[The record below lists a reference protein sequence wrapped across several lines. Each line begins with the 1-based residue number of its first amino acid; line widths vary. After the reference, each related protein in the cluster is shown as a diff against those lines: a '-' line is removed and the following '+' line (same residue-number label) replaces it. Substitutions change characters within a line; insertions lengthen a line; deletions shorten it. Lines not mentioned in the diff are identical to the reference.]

1 MVKYKIVQ
9 KVYALQR
16 RFILSERNHFFQ
28 RIKRIFTGLKRLL
41 TYNIATIMFGALL
54 LYMIITVVLYA
65 TSSHVT
71 SYQVTVGPLTK
82 NPVCTGLA
90 LRKEQIVPAGA
101 SGYVEYYARE
111 GMQVRKDGS
120 VYALTN
126 NKKEPKSVELSE
138 EQLEKMR
145 SNMANFSYGFSGS
158 DFYDAYSFK
167 YELQGSILQAAGIM
181 EQKTETEKKEEHT
194 DSNAL
199 IGEEVGN
206 TVSLGKQTVYTAPEA
221 GVVVYSTDGY
231 EGITEEN
238 ITEDAFNEK
247 SYKKTDLLTSKELAA
262 GDRVYKVITS
272 ENWTLMVPL
281 TDKLAAALSGRESIK
296 VKFTKDGESQNGSL
310 AIVQVGN
317 QKVAKIQLQNGMPR
331 YASDRF
337 LEVELVINTQSG
349 LKIPLSSVV
358 EKEFYVIPRDFLAQG
373 NNGEGKGFIREV
385 DSKNKSSVTEFVEPV
400 IYKEVNGKGKEIG
413 WGDENDTSGYCYVDT
428 SAFQEGDVLKKQ
440 DSSETYT
447 VGKTEELQGV
457 YGMNKGYAVFRQINI
472 LDQNEEYCI
481 VSQGTSYGLQAFDY
495 IVLDGKS
502 VKEEEILY

>member
-1 MVKYKIVQ
+1 MSGRNQFLITIKKLCMV
-9 KVYALQR
+9 
-16 RFILSERNHFFQ
+16 
-28 RIKRIFTGLKRLL
+28 IKKLL
-41 TYNIATIMFGALL
+41 TYNIATIMFGALFV
-54 LYMIITVVLYA
+54 YMIVTVILYS

-82 NPVCTGLA
+82 NPVCTALA
-90 LRKEQIVPAGA
+90 IREEQIVPAGA

-111 GMQVRKDGS
+111 GMQVRKNGS
-120 VYALTN
+120 VYAITN
-126 NKKEPKSVELSE
+126 TRKEVKSVELSE

-181 EQKTETEKKEEHT
+181 EQGSADSKGEADTDEETG
-194 DSNAL
+194 AL
-199 IGEEVGN
+199 VGEEVGSM
-206 TVSLGKQTVYTAPEA
+206 VALGRQSVYTAPEA
-221 GVVVYSTDGY
+221 GIVVYSTDGY
-231 EGITEEN
+231 ESLTTEN
-238 ITEDAFNEK
+238 ITEEAFNEK
-247 SYKKTDLLTSKELAA
+247 SYKKTDLLTSKEIAA
-262 GDRVYKVITS
+262 GDPVYKVITS

-281 TDKLAAALSGRESIK
+281 TDKLAATLSGRESIK

-310 AIVQVGN
+310 SIVQIGN
-317 QKVAKIQLQNGMPR
+317 QKAARIQLKNGMPR

-349 LKIPLSSVV
+349 LKIPVSSVV
-358 EKEFYVIPRDFLAQG
+358 EKEFYTIPRNFLAQG
-373 NNGEGKGFIREV
+373 DNGEGKGFIREV
-385 DSKNKSSVTEFVEPV
+385 DGKSSSVTEFVDAV
-400 IYKEVNGKGKEIG
+400 IYKEVNSKGQEIG
-413 WGDENDTSGYCYVDT
+413 WGEEEDTSGYCYVDKET
-428 SAFQEGDVLKKQ
+428 FEEGDVLKKP

-447 VGKTEELQGV
+447 VKETDKLQGV

-495 IVLDGKS
+495 IVLDGES
-502 VKEEEILY
+502 VKEEEILH

>member
-1 MVKYKIVQ
+1 MSGRNQFLITIKKLCMV
-9 KVYALQR
+9 
-16 RFILSERNHFFQ
+16 
-28 RIKRIFTGLKRLL
+28 IKKML
-41 TYNIATIMFGALL
+41 TYNIATIMFGALFV
-54 LYMIITVVLYA
+54 YMIVTVILYS

-82 NPVCTGLA
+82 NPVCTALA
-90 LRKEQIVPAGA
+90 IREEQIVPAGA

-111 GMQVRKDGS
+111 GMQVRKNGS
-120 VYALTN
+120 VYAITN
-126 NKKEPKSVELSE
+126 TRKEAKSVELSE

-181 EQKTETEKKEEHT
+181 EQGSADSKGETDTDEET
-194 DSNAL
+194 GAL
-199 IGEEVGN
+199 VGEEVGSM
-206 TVSLGKQTVYTAPEA
+206 VALGRQSIYTAPEA
-221 GVVVYSTDGY
+221 GIVVYSTDGY
-231 EGITEEN
+231 ESLTTEN
-238 ITEDAFNEK
+238 ITEEAFSEK
-247 SYKKTDLLTSKELAA
+247 SYKKTDLLTSKEIAA
-262 GDRVYKVITS
+262 GDPVYKVITS

-281 TDKLAAALSGRESIK
+281 TDKLAATLSGRESIK

-310 AIVQVGN
+310 SIVQIGN
-317 QKVAKIQLQNGMPR
+317 QKAARIQLKNGMPR

-349 LKIPLSSVV
+349 LKIPVSSVV
-358 EKEFYVIPRDFLAQG
+358 EKEFYTIPRDFLAQG
-373 NNGEGKGFIREV
+373 DNGEGKGFIREV
-385 DSKNKSSVTEFVEPV
+385 DGKSSSVTEFVDAV
-400 IYKEVNGKGKEIG
+400 IYKEVNSKGQEIG
-413 WGDENDTSGYCYVDT
+413 WGEEEDTSGYCYVDKET
-428 SAFQEGDVLKKQ
+428 FEEGDVLKKP

-447 VGKTEELQGV
+447 VKETDKLQGV

-495 IVLDGKS
+495 IVLDGES
-502 VKEEEILY
+502 VKEEEILH

>member
-1 MVKYKIVQ
+1 MSGRNQFLITIKKLCMV
-9 KVYALQR
+9 
-16 RFILSERNHFFQ
+16 
-28 RIKRIFTGLKRLL
+28 IKKLL
-41 TYNIATIMFGALL
+41 TYNIATIMFGALFV
-54 LYMIITVVLYA
+54 YMIVTVILYS

-82 NPVCTGLA
+82 NPVCTALA
-90 LRKEQIVPAGA
+90 IREEQIVPAGA

-111 GMQVRKDGS
+111 GMQVRKNGS
-120 VYALTN
+120 VYAITN
-126 NKKEPKSVELSE
+126 TRKEVKSVELSE

-181 EQKTETEKKEEHT
+181 EQGSADSKGEADTDEETG
-194 DSNAL
+194 AL
-199 IGEEVGN
+199 VGEEVGSM
-206 TVSLGKQTVYTAPEA
+206 VALGRQSVYTAPEA
-221 GVVVYSTDGY
+221 GIVVYSTDGY
-231 EGITEEN
+231 ESLTTEN
-238 ITEDAFNEK
+238 ITEEAFNEK
-247 SYKKTDLLTSKELAA
+247 SYKKTDLLTSKEIAA
-262 GDRVYKVITS
+262 GDPVYKVITS

-281 TDKLAAALSGRESIK
+281 TDKLAATLSGRESIK

-310 AIVQVGN
+310 SIVQIGN
-317 QKVAKIQLQNGMPR
+317 QKAARIQLKNGMPR

-349 LKIPLSSVV
+349 LKIPVSSVV
-358 EKEFYVIPRDFLAQG
+358 EKEFYTIPRNFLAQG
-373 NNGEGKGFIREV
+373 DNGEGKGFIKEV
-385 DSKNKSSVTEFVEPV
+385 DGKSSSVTEFVDAV
-400 IYKEVNGKGKEIG
+400 IYKEVNSKGQEIG
-413 WGDENDTSGYCYVDT
+413 WGEEEDTSGYCYVDKET
-428 SAFQEGDVLKKQ
+428 FEEGDVLKKP

-447 VGKTEELQGV
+447 VKETDKLQGV

-495 IVLDGKS
+495 IVLDGES
-502 VKEEEILY
+502 VKEEEILH

>member
-1 MVKYKIVQ
+1 MSGRNQFLITIKKLCMV
-9 KVYALQR
+9 
-16 RFILSERNHFFQ
+16 
-28 RIKRIFTGLKRLL
+28 IKKLL
-41 TYNIATIMFGALL
+41 TYNIATIMFGALFV
-54 LYMIITVVLYA
+54 YMIVTVILYS

-82 NPVCTGLA
+82 NPVCTALA
-90 LRKEQIVPAGA
+90 IREEQIVPAGA

-111 GMQVRKDGS
+111 GMQVRKNGS
-120 VYALTN
+120 VYAITN
-126 NKKEPKSVELSE
+126 TRKEVKSVELSE

-181 EQKTETEKKEEHT
+181 EQGSADSKGEADTDEETG
-194 DSNAL
+194 AL
-199 IGEEVGN
+199 VGEEVGSM
-206 TVSLGKQTVYTAPEA
+206 VALGRQSVYTAPEA
-221 GVVVYSTDGY
+221 GIVVYSTDGY
-231 EGITEEN
+231 ESMTTEN
-238 ITEDAFNEK
+238 ITEEAFNEK
-247 SYKKTDLLTSKELAA
+247 SYKKTDLLTSKEIAA
-262 GDRVYKVITS
+262 GDPVYKVITS

-281 TDKLAAALSGRESIK
+281 TDKLAATLSGRESIK

-310 AIVQVGN
+310 SIVQIGN
-317 QKVAKIQLQNGMPR
+317 QKAARIQLKNGMPR

-349 LKIPLSSVV
+349 LKIPVSSVV
-358 EKEFYVIPRDFLAQG
+358 EKEFYTIPRNFLAQG
-373 NNGEGKGFIREV
+373 DNGEGKGFIREV
-385 DSKNKSSVTEFVEPV
+385 DGKSSSVTEFVDAV
-400 IYKEVNGKGKEIG
+400 IYKEVNSKGQEIG
-413 WGDENDTSGYCYVDT
+413 WGEEEDTSGYCYVDKET
-428 SAFQEGDVLKKQ
+428 FEEGDVLKKP

-447 VGKTEELQGV
+447 VKETDKLQGV

-495 IVLDGKS
+495 IVLDGES
-502 VKEEEILY
+502 VKEEEILH

>member
-1 MVKYKIVQ
+1 MV
-9 KVYALQR
+9 
-16 RFILSERNHFFQ
+16 
-28 RIKRIFTGLKRLL
+28 IKKLL
-41 TYNIATIMFGALL
+41 TYNIATIMFGALFV
-54 LYMIITVVLYA
+54 YMIVTVILYS

-82 NPVCTGLA
+82 NPVCTALA
-90 LRKEQIVPAGA
+90 IREEQIVPAGA

-111 GMQVRKDGS
+111 GMQVRKNGS
-120 VYALTN
+120 VYAITN
-126 NKKEPKSVELSE
+126 TRKEVKSVELSE

-181 EQKTETEKKEEHT
+181 EQGSADSKGEADTDEETG
-194 DSNAL
+194 AL
-199 IGEEVGN
+199 VGEEVGSM
-206 TVSLGKQTVYTAPEA
+206 VALGRQSVYTAPEA
-221 GVVVYSTDGY
+221 GIVVYSTDGY
-231 EGITEEN
+231 ESLTTEN
-238 ITEDAFNEK
+238 ITEEAFNEK
-247 SYKKTDLLTSKELAA
+247 SYKKTDLLTSKEIAA
-262 GDRVYKVITS
+262 GDPVYKVITS

-281 TDKLAAALSGRESIK
+281 TDKLAATLSGRESIK

-310 AIVQVGN
+310 SIVQIGN
-317 QKVAKIQLQNGMPR
+317 QKAARIQLKNGMPR

-349 LKIPLSSVV
+349 LKIPVSSVV
-358 EKEFYVIPRDFLAQG
+358 EKEFYTIPRNFLAQG
-373 NNGEGKGFIREV
+373 DNGEGKGFIREV
-385 DSKNKSSVTEFVEPV
+385 DGKSSSVTEFVDAV
-400 IYKEVNGKGKEIG
+400 IYKEVNSKGQEIG
-413 WGDENDTSGYCYVDT
+413 WGEEEDTSGYCYVDKET
-428 SAFQEGDVLKKQ
+428 FEEGDVLKKP

-447 VGKTEELQGV
+447 VKETDKLQGV

-495 IVLDGKS
+495 IVLDGES
-502 VKEEEILY
+502 VKEEEILH